1 MFLSFMSLN
10 FALVSDSGASCAEV
24 SGSYLENHTKTQHL
38 YAVWR
43 HMKKCQ
49 SIKDHTADRRR
60 TTEFSP

>member
-38 YAVWR
+38 YAV
-43 HMKKCQ
+43 
-49 SIKDHTADRRR
+49 
-60 TTEFSP
+60 